1 MDLMYDGKRT
11 RSGQD
16 KMVSQIDQKSKRKVL
31 ILPGK
36 VLTNYTLEEMQ
47 IILMVKRRFKVNIL
61 VVSIINSDTIE

>member
-1 MDLMYDGKRT
+1 MDLMHDGKRT

>member
-1 MDLMYDGKRT
+1 
-11 RSGQD
+11 
-16 KMVSQIDQKSKRKVL
+16 MVSQIDQKSKRKVL

>member
-16 KMVSQIDQKSKRKVL
+16 KVVSQIDQKSKRKVL

-47 IILMVKRRFKVNIL
+47 II
-61 VVSIINSDTIE
+61 